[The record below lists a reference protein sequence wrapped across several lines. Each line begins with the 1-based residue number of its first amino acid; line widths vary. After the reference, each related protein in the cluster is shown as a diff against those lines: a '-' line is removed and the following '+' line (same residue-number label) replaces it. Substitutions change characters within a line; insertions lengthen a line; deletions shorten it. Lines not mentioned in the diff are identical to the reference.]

1 MSDGC
6 AFLEGMSD
14 VHTGIRIVA
23 GMVLEILRKDSPNL
37 FGDYTLV
44 ELPDG
49 TRGAQTEFRKV

>member
-1 MSDGC
+1 
-6 AFLEGMSD
+6 
-14 VHTGIRIVA
+14 
-23 GMVLEILRKDSPNL
+23 ILRKDSPNL